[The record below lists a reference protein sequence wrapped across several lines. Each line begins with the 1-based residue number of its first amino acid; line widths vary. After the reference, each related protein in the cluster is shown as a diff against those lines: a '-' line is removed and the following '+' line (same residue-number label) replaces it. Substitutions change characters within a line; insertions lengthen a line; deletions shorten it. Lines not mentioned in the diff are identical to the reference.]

1 MKKIKELFVKYREF
15 ITYVIFGVM
24 TTVVNLVAFTGF
36 NSILGPESY
45 LISNVIAWIFAVLFA
60 YITNKLFVFNSKSW
74 RADVLLK
81 EIISFVAARVFSL
94 LIEEAGLFLLV
105 DALNFKELSL
115 NLFGL
120 SVGGNMIAK
129 LILALIVVLLNYVFS
144 KLYIFKKKA

>member
-120 SVGGNMIAK
+120 SIGGNMIAK
-129 LILALIVVLLNYVFS
+129 LILAVIVVLLNYVFS